1 LPVVPVQEGLPGLAT
16 LIARGFLTWLALGAA
31 IACAVIPAQA
41 DERRVIA
48 GKGVQVHY
56 WPEQEDQALLVRSE
70 AEHALTVLAD
80 TLGLRFSRPVR
91 IDIVRSHREM
101 VELAGTK
108 VPTWTRGLSL
118 HHANHVILKPQ
129 TEKQMQRLVMHELT
143 HVALDL
149 KMQATRGEAPRWVHE
164 GLAQWMEG
172 EMPAAQKDILGAAA
186 VEGRLLALDEL
197 EDAFEGNRETVD
209 LAYAQSHV
217 LVAYLVEHGPP
228 GAVGNFLEAL
238 ERTGDEK
245 QALRRAAGIP
255 LDVLQQRWI
264 KSMRTEYAARGVPL
278 SVELI
283 VFGAMGLLFIA
294 AVVVRLRMAREIRE
308 RMQSEERFEQL
319 MAQLE
324 LLEEPQE
331 PDEDEERESERE

>member
-1 LPVVPVQEGLPGLAT
+1 MAT
-16 LIARGFLTWLALGAA
+16 LTAGRALIWLMLCVGLSCAAL
-31 IACAVIPAQA
+31 PALA
-41 DERRVIA
+41 DERRVIG

-56 WPEQEDQALLVRSE
+56 WPEHEEQALLVRSE
-70 AEHALTVLAD
+70 AEHALPILAD
-80 TLGLRFSRPVR
+80 TLGLQFSRPVR

-101 VELAGTK
+101 VELAGSR

-129 TEKQMQRLVMHELT
+129 TQKQMQRLVMHELT

-149 KMQATRGEAPRWVHE
+149 KMQASHGEAPRWVHE

-172 EMPAAQKDILGAAA
+172 EMPAVQKDILGTAA

-197 EDAFEGNRETVD
+197 EDAFRGDRETVD

-238 ERTGDEK
+238 EESGDERR
-245 QALRRAAGIP
+245 ALRRAAGIP
-255 LDVLQQRWI
+255 LDALQERWI
-264 KSMRTEYAARGVPL
+264 KEIRTEYAARGVPL
-278 SVELI
+278 SVELL

-324 LLEEPQE
+324 LLEEPN
-331 PDEDEERESERE
+331 EDDERESERP